1 MNMSNDSHIIYFQT
15 LGTGVKPSVLA
26 DTFIGVLLVIAV
38 LIGILGN
45 MSAGIYF
52 WKKLRHTLPD
62 LLYTIIVIT
71 DFCTSTV
78 TIATIPS
85 LLNKRLPVLFKSFH
99 LCAAWGVLFNHLQR
113 FSMFMVMVISA
124 TRTIAI
130 FRPFYEIKRMGV
142 IVVCVVFEL
151 FWILLDAII
160 LGTGSLKMV
169 YYAPAAVCG
178 MIPVKGAPIWIWNF
192 LVYITMLWLVL
203 GSLVVFV
210 SFILSLRT
218 ISARKRFAA
227 QNVNERKFWEVSI
240 TITLFTAVFLL
251 YNLPLLVLQTWA
263 NVIYLTGTTDYDAQ
277 NEAYSWYGL
286 LISHLFLTSFNA
298 ASNPTFYFFRMRKY
312 RNWLLGKVIPIKW
325 RKASARVA
333 DSSGHANL
341 GFQVSAIGTTTR
353 TLDTGQ

>member
-1 MNMSNDSHIIYFQT
+1 
-15 LGTGVKPSVLA
+15 
-26 DTFIGVLLVIAV
+26 
-38 LIGILGN
+38 
-45 MSAGIYF
+45 
-52 WKKLRHTLPD
+52 
-62 LLYTIIVIT
+62 
-71 DFCTSTV
+71 
-78 TIATIPS
+78 
-85 LLNKRLPVLFKSFH
+85 
-99 LCAAWGVLFNHLQR
+99 
-113 FSMFMVMVISA
+113 MFMVMVISA

-169 YYAPAAVCG
+169 YYAPATVCG
-178 MIPVKGAPIWIWNF
+178 MIPVNGAPIWIWNF

-227 QNVNERKFWEVSI
+227 QNLNERKFWEVSI
-240 TITLFTAVFLL
+240 TITLFTDVFLL

-298 ASNPTFYFFRMRKY
+298 ASNPTFYFFQDEEIPELAPRKGNPY
-312 RNWLLGKVIPIKW
+312 KVEE
-325 RKASARVA
+325 SF
-333 DSSGHANL
+333 SSRG
-341 GFQVSAIGTTTR
+341 GFQRSCEPWVSGLGHWYNYKNTGHWTIIWITR
-353 TLDTGQ
+353 VSVTHGQHFDFRARNTADKSVC